1 MLTEIKR
8 SKKTPFLAAGDED
21 RAELVLLGVPLDHTT
36 SFRPG
41 TRFGPEAVRAVSE
54 SLEEYSYYQDADL
67 REMSFADL
75 GDLLLPPGNVSRAL
89 AVIEEAARVIFRAG
103 KVPFFLGGEHLLS
116 YVTVRAATEVFPDLV
131 VVCLDAH
138 TDLRPAY
145 LGEELSHA
153 SASYLMNRCLQPGSL
168 YQFGV
173 RSGPREDFLY
183 GREHAKIFP
192 EQVLEPLHRVLP
204 ELKRKPVY
212 FTLDIDVLDPA
223 FAPGTG
229 APEPGGPDFREV
241 LSAVLLLSELR
252 VVGLDL
258 VEVAPAYDPAGITS
272 LAAAKLIR
280 EAIISTLKARQY

>member
-1 MLTEIKR
+1 MQSREPGRVELLPGCR
-8 SKKTPFLAAGDED
+8 PQGDE
-21 RAELVLLGVPLDHTT
+21 LC
-36 SFRPG
+36 RP
-41 TRFGPEAVRAVSE
+41 
-54 SLEEYSYYQDADL
+54 
-67 REMSFADL
+67 
-75 GDLLLPPGNVSRAL
+75 GDLLPPPGNVSRAL

-145 LGEELSHA
+145 LGGRTLP
-153 SASYLMNRCLQPGSL
+153 CLRLLPDEPLLAAGVPLPVWRPFRAPGRFFCMAGSTPK
-168 YQFGV
+168 
-173 RSGPREDFLY
+173 SS
-183 GREHAKIFP
+183 P

-272 LAAAKLIR
+272 LAAATLIR

>member
-1 MLTEIKR
+1 
-8 SKKTPFLAAGDED
+8 
-21 RAELVLLGVPLDHTT
+21 
-36 SFRPG
+36 
-41 TRFGPEAVRAVSE
+41 
-54 SLEEYSYYQDADL
+54 
-67 REMSFADL
+67 
-75 GDLLLPPGNVSRAL
+75 
-89 AVIEEAARVIFRAG
+89 
-103 KVPFFLGGEHLLS
+103 
-116 YVTVRAATEVFPDLV
+116 
-131 VVCLDAH
+131 
-138 TDLRPAY
+138 
-145 LGEELSHA
+145 
-153 SASYLMNRCLQPGSL
+153 MNRCLQPGSL

>member
-1 MLTEIKR
+1 M
-8 SKKTPFLAAGDED
+8 
-21 RAELVLLGVPLDHTT
+21 
-36 SFRPG
+36 
-41 TRFGPEAVRAVSE
+41 
-54 SLEEYSYYQDADL
+54 
-67 REMSFADL
+67 
-75 GDLLLPPGNVSRAL
+75 
-89 AVIEEAARVIFRAG
+89 
-103 KVPFFLGGEHLLS
+103 
-116 YVTVRAATEVFPDLV
+116 
-131 VVCLDAH
+131 
-138 TDLRPAY
+138 
-145 LGEELSHA
+145 
-153 SASYLMNRCLQPGSL
+153 
-168 YQFGV
+168 
-173 RSGPREDFLY
+173 Y